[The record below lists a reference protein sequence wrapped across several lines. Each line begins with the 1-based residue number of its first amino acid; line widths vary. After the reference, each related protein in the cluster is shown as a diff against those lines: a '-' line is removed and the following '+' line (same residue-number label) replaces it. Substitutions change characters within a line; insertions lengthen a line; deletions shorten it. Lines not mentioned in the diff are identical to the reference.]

1 MRITCIVWQLARV
14 INAVT
19 KRKRSFTGLLL
30 VPENNS
36 ETLQGYNP
44 KPFGVVVEYFNA
56 FFHHHHH
63 YHSHYYY
70 FFFLLLFFFI
80 IFFFIFFL
88 ISLPSSSISFILL
101 FFIVCVCARQRERWG
116 GRRAGWVCRDQRVL
130 FRQTYQQLFLG
141 QNKTAINRCQYVTLQ

>member
-101 FFIVCVCARQRERWG
+101 FFIVCVCVCAPKREMG
-116 GRRAGWVCRDQRVL
+116 GGGDGQGGCVGINGYCFDKH
-130 FRQTYQQLFLG
+130 TNNYFLDRI
-141 QNKTAINRCQYVTLQ
+141 KLP